1 MMHNRKMSVAGAFYP
16 DSCEVIEQMI
26 KEFDK
31 KAGSKPALPFHPR
44 AIISPHA
51 GYVYS
56 GFTANRAY
64 RLINTQGIKRV
75 VVIGPSH
82 RVYTKGASISY
93 HDNYETPC
101 GDIMIDKHYSKE
113 LSAEYDF
120 LHFQEALHEEHST
133 ETQMPF
139 VKHYFPSASVVEI
152 VYGEIDST
160 TMVPM
165 IEKILKDDTTFLVIS
180 TDLSHFYNQEKANA
194 LDEIC
199 LKAVKSLDFEA
210 TKQGCEA
217 CGLIGVKV
225 LLEAA
230 HKNEYKS
237 ALIDYRTSAD
247 ASGDTSSVVGY
258 MSALVG

>member
-1 MMHNRKMSVAGAFYP
+1 MMHNRKMSVAGTFYP
-16 DSCEVIEQMI
+16 DSCQTIETMI
-26 KEFDK
+26 KTFNEK
-31 KAGSKPALPFHPR
+31 SKNHALSFHPK
-44 AIISPHA
+44 ALIAPHA

-56 GFTANRAY
+56 GFTANSAY
-64 RLINTQGIKRV
+64 RLVDTHGIKRV

-101 GDIMIDKHYSKE
+101 GDIMIDKHYSKM
-113 LSAEYDF
+113 LASQYDF
-120 LHFQEALHEEHST
+120 LHFDEALHAEHST

-139 VKHYFPSASVVEI
+139 IKHYFPKASVVEI
-152 VYGEIDST
+152 VYGGIEST
-160 TMVPM
+160 AMVAM
-165 IEKILKDDTTFLVIS
+165 IEMILKDKESFLVIS
-180 TDLSHFYNQEKANA
+180 TDLSHFYRQEKANI

-199 LKAVKSLDFEA
+199 LYAVKSLDFEA
-210 TKQGCEA
+210 TKKGCEA
-217 CGLIGVKV
+217 CGLTGVKA

-230 HKNEYKS
+230 HNLGYHA

-258 MSALVG
+258 MSALIG

>member
-1 MMHNRKMSVAGAFYP
+1 MMHNRKMSVAGTFYP
-16 DSCEVIEQMI
+16 DKCEAIETMI
-26 KEFDK
+26 KKFDENTK
-31 KAGSKPALPFHPR
+31 KHALPFHPK

-56 GFTANRAY
+56 GFTANSAY
-64 RLINTQGIKRV
+64 RLINTSGIKRV

-113 LSAEYDF
+113 LAKRYDF
-120 LHFQEALHEEHST
+120 LHFKEELHAEHST

-139 VKHYFPSASVVEI
+139 VKHYFPMATVVEI

-160 TMVPM
+160 SMVAM
-165 IEKILKDDTTFLVIS
+165 VESILKDDETFLVIS
-180 TDLSHFYNQEKANA
+180 TDLSHFYTKEKAKS

-199 LKAVKSLDFEA
+199 LRAVKALDFEA
-210 TKQGCEA
+210 TKKGCEA
-217 CGLIGVKV
+217 CGLIGVKA

-230 HKNEYKS
+230 HKNGYKS
-237 ALIDYRTSAD
+237 ELIDYRTSAD
-247 ASGDTSSVVGY
+247 VSGDVSSVVGY
-258 MSALVG
+258 MSAMIG